1 MDDFLKPYR
10 ITLRTISPIH
20 IGSGVKLN
28 DIADFVLQNGQFV
41 VINET
46 RLLNW
51 IARRPDAE
59 KLADRLAQSLR
70 DQQKKIRHFLAQEP
84 IRSQLRLTDIQAYSL
99 QYTGNPSRDVFA
111 FIKDEQHRPYIPG
124 SSLKGA
130 LRSAL
135 LRGVMLDDSSRKNEA
150 QVLIGEE
157 ERAFPRKTKSGE
169 IEAKVFASSASSV
182 SKVPNFDINRMLV
195 IRDSEEIP
203 HRRFVVAKIRVL
215 SVNKENT
222 LSFKQKTN
230 EKEPMDIYAEVLW
243 SDTEVQMEMVWQ
255 THLLRQE
262 ASQLGF
268 SKVEHLLAFLPEYC
282 RRASQN
288 LLEQER
294 CFYERNGQSEL
305 RDWFAKRLQDLSSL
319 PEYAFYLPLGW
330 GSGYDAKTITDLLDV
345 KTFEI
350 VVKSFK
356 NTEGLGKPGR
366 RRDATWLGPDDSP
379 KSRKVVMQ
387 GDKLL
392 PLGWV
397 EIRLTPTTAEDWLAY
412 RRTALKDRKPV
423 TLTESQP
430 PAYSVPTQSSQATV
444 TTATPA
450 KSDFSKPKPQPK
462 RLIEKFTDIPNIG
475 DRFKGEVFNQE
486 GRSLDLF
493 IPGLD
498 DTFAYAHIS
507 AENNETSK
515 RYREGD
521 IVICEVIDRK
531 LVGKV
536 WKIECR
542 KVS

>member
-51 IARRPDAE
+51 IARHPDAE

-99 QYTGNPSRDVFA
+99 RYTGNPQRDVLA

-130 LRSAL
+130 LRSGL
-135 LRGVMLDDSSRKNEA
+135 LRGAMRDDKGLQSKAGALIQQGARSS
-150 QVLIGEE
+150 
-157 ERAFPRKTKSGE
+157 PRRTNSNT
-169 IEAKVFASSASSV
+169 IEATLFAPSAPND
-182 SKVPNFDINRMLV
+182 KVPNFDINRILL

-203 HRRFVVAKIRVL
+203 LNQLTVAKIRVL
-215 SVNKENT
+215 SVDKHHK
-222 LSFKQKTN
+222 LSFKQKSYQP
-230 EKEPMDIYAEVLW
+230 EPMDIYAEVLW

-262 ASQLGF
+262 ASKLGF

-294 CFYERNGQSEL
+294 RFYERHGQHEL
-305 RDWFAKRLQDLSSL
+305 SNWFAKRLEDLISL

-350 VVKSFK
+350 VVNSFK

-366 RRDATWLGPDDSP
+366 RRDAPWLGPDDSP

-397 EIRLTPTTAEDWLAY
+397 EIRLTPTTEEDWFAN
-412 RRTALKDRKPV
+412 RRTELKDKRPV
-423 TLTESQP
+423 APTRQQP
-430 PAYSVPTQSSQATV
+430 PESPRLPQSPQV
-444 TTATPA
+444 TIVTKTPA
-450 KSDFSKPKPQPK
+450 ESDFSKPKPQPK
-462 RLIEKFTDIPNIG
+462 QLIEKFTDIPNIG

-542 KVS
+542 RVS